1 MEVGSEVESEAWSL
15 SRKLKWD
22 VEAGCGSRECN
33 WAVEIGRKV
42 RKEIRIAVGRDLGI
56 AKV

>member
-1 MEVGSEVESEAWSL
+1 VEVGSEVESEVWSL

-22 VEAGCGSRECN
+22 VEVGCGSRESN

-42 RKEIRIAVGRDLGI
+42 RKDIRIAVGRNLGI
-56 AKV
+56 ARV